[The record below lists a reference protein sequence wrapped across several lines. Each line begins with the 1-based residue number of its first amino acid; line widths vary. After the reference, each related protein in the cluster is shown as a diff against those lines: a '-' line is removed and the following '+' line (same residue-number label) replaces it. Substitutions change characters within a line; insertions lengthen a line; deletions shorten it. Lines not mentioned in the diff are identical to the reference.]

1 MAGVDV
7 AAYAGM
13 DSGQLFSLWS
23 DLVWRTP
30 VKNPEATRLIHYLPV
45 HPGELTVGMPFVG
58 QEFADGHSVNT
69 QGWLRDPNYFLTE
82 LYKRDPTLF
91 QGRNLEENL
100 NAHGQFDGHGGVYVD
115 EVIAERFPQ
124 YRPFLNEKMAHHH
137 IGEDGQ
143 AALVPE
149 SVHSNGYGVIHNG
162 EKALGVTE
170 NAEQFSAYRQSLR
183 ESGEDAGLSEP
194 AIRSRYYR
202 DKGLAPVSVSNE
214 EIQRR
219 APVERVLKQPLSD
232 EEAAHLDALRV
243 ASKMNEARPS
253 TDHAPA
259 DDTGDAEFLRQVG
272 LSQNRMFDSTE
283 TPAHGRARTDAAAP
297 TPAPRAYLADTDLT
311 VARLPYGTQLVQLGH
326 TDGKEPGDYFVTM
339 GEYQRM
345 TGSGRSVNAGAL
357 SDQLQIAPYGEGLWS
372 GANFY
377 TVTAPEGLRVAI
389 GQCRNNPGYGEG
401 GGQQVILPDARQ
413 ALAEGGL
420 SEGAEFRG
428 RTNTSDPR
436 SFSNTRVPAAEVE
449 DGRRVQD
456 AAVIQAQQVTSL
468 RALDQEN
475 AAAAPG
481 TADESARLEATLQAQ
496 AGEQKLEDTGLSDA
510 VRQCPMGEYRR
521 YLEEKTD
528 AHSSG
533 KSFAPD
539 PAMEAEIDRFVQVV
553 RDQTHGYEG
562 DRREAEGD
570 APAAAPGADSSG
582 EGAALEAPALKASPG
597 EGGLSA
603 TGPAGEGVTSPAGE
617 AATGPAEEAATGPAG
632 EAATGESPA
641 PGTAPAEGGLSATGP
656 AGEAATGGSPAPGTA
671 PAEGGLSATGSAGE
685 AATGES
691 PAPGTAPAEGGL
703 SAAGPAGE
711 AATGPAGEAATGESP
726 APGTAPAEGGL
737 SAAGSSGSAEG
748 TGYLRPATAGDLS
761 PHFHWAA
768 PEPAAAPETVAAEPE
783 PAHATA
789 EREDASRRDS
799 APGIGEPSLTDEPGE
814 AAPGGGETDPAAHN
828 PASSQKGL
836 HAPTGEDEWASPLYS
851 ARDGHTAAEPAQ
863 TEGEG
868 GEGEGAPSAEATAP
882 AADRSAER
890 GAPAA
895 SCGRSGE
902 ADNPAPSAGPAGTT
916 DQPAPAAGKAGAM
929 DDLAP
934 DAAAP
939 GEAEPGA
946 MDAFAP
952 QDRAQADA
960 PGAMDTLAPSADD
973 APAHTGG
980 GMDSLAPEAH
990 ADSAETPGAMDTLKP
1005 DAPSEAPPAQG
1016 AMDALAPE
1024 GRSEAPAPGAS
1035 VARAPSYDAGPA
1047 MG

>member
-641 PGTAPAEGGLSATGP
+641 PGTAPAEGGLSA
-656 AGEAATGGSPAPGTA
+656 
-671 PAEGGLSATGSAGE
+671 
-685 AATGES
+685 
-691 PAPGTAPAEGGL
+691 
-703 SAAGPAGE
+703 
-711 AATGPAGEAATGESP
+711 
-726 APGTAPAEGGL
+726 
-737 SAAGSSGSAEG
+737 AGSSGSAEG